1 VAGKLSFNE
10 YNDIL
15 SFNGR
20 LSETI
25 GFNFVQVSAAQLE
38 SMILGTPV
46 GGHLLNDWVQQTFQ
60 HNLIDDI
67 KLDIMTGYLQ
77 GEGFPAM
84 VERIEDGFDITKR
97 DAITL
102 TRTYVADVNNKAA
115 EQVYKANTDI
125 VKGEE
130 WCATLEVSTKSG
142 CGVCLRCAA
151 LDGKTWPIGEP
162 HIRPPLHP
170 RCRCFCL
177 CKTKSYKELGLNIPE
192 LEDAARPYTER
203 EGIPINVGLTRQ
215 IVDVGQ
221 FQGKFE
227 DFLKTRGEKYQLNML
242 GKNRFDLYTS
252 GKVEFSDFVNENGD
266 LVLLKDLLKRT

>member
-1 VAGKLSFNE
+1 
-10 YNDIL
+10 
-15 SFNGR
+15 
-20 LSETI
+20 
-25 GFNFVQVSAAQLE
+25 
-38 SMILGTPV
+38 
-46 GGHLLNDWVQQTFQ
+46 
-60 HNLIDDI
+60 
-67 KLDIMTGYLQ
+67 
-77 GEGFPAM
+77 
-84 VERIEDGFDITKR
+84 
-97 DAITL
+97 
-102 TRTYVADVNNKAA
+102 
-115 EQVYKANTDI
+115 
-125 VKGEE
+125 
-130 WCATLEVSTKSG
+130 
-142 CGVCLRCAA
+142 
-151 LDGKTWPIGEP
+151 
-162 HIRPPLHP
+162 
-170 RCRCFCL
+170 L